1 MTLALVLASLATV
14 PAVPFTQVIGISG
27 FGGAGKSTLARE
39 LAAELPGCVRIRG
52 DDFLN
57 PEKSH
62 ERSSDWSGVERLR
75 LRSEVLDPVRRGI
88 SGSFRK
94 FDWAARALGAAEPLP
109 VAEVVVVD
117 LIGLFHPELAGACD
131 LTVWVDVELEQATEQ
146 GKARDRRLGRD
157 HERLWNEVWVPNE
170 QDFVE
175 RFDPRSSADVLY
187 QQGQLLTD

>member
-1 MTLALVLASLATV
+1 MTLASILAALAEL
-14 PAVPFTQVIGISG
+14 PASPHTQLIGVSG
-27 FGGAGKSTLARE
+27 FCGAGKSTLARA

-75 LRSEVLDPVRRGI
+75 LRNEVLDPVRRGI
-88 SGSFRK
+88 SGSFRR

-109 VAEVVVVD
+109 EAKIVVVD
-117 LIGLFHPELAGACD
+117 LIGLFHPELAGAWD
-131 LTVWVDVELEQATEQ
+131 LTVWVDVGLAQATEQ
-146 GKARDRRLGRD
+146 GKARDRRLGRQ
-157 HERLWNEVWVPNE
+157 HERLWDEVWVPNE

-175 RFDPRSSADVLY
+175 RFDPRSHADVLY
-187 QQGQLLTD
+187 QQG